1 MVLKKQLMVCTAAI
15 ALTGGTALPAAA
27 ASWTRGYVVSAYEY
41 AFRYGGRADFSRKGE
56 IEPGV
61 DCPHGSTRHFAD
73 PDQTKIAVA
82 RQKFRSQ
89 QEVDWI
95 AHPPGLDQVR
105 SPLGARFSI
114 WNRAIAYRGY
124 KRGIETYV
132 NPWATDDPGQP
143 QVTSRIGDGFNLDGR
158 IKAGDFVSPDG
169 ERGIDNNLYR
179 AWGCDA
185 PWRGN
190 GNATLDLRA
199 NDKMLEGLYTMVIRI
214 SGNQDPMNDS
224 DATVEIGYS
233 PDKIVKDARAGIAMD
248 YSYRILQS
256 AQYTK
261 LKARIKNGVVE
272 TEQVEHLHTPRIAWF
287 YDQTGDTNFTKGK
300 IKLNLATDGLSG
312 TGLIGGYRNWRDL
325 YTENTFAQDGGQQ
338 GIREH
343 EDHVSLYFALR
354 RNADGQYNEKTGKYD
369 GISSVYRIR
378 FTSAF
383 VVDPDKPMDI
393 PILAGDLWRKK
404 AFEAIKANTI
414 KGAETRV
421 PQDVPPGTTEASYPG
436 MERRTEGLPSRDFFV
451 KTLDRPHYPD
461 GVARD
466 FGGNPVDDQG
476 NRIDKNGNKL
486 DEDGTPLKPPQKPQQ
501 QVRNEPAATL
511 AAAQKP

>member
-1 MVLKKQLMVCTAAI
+1 MILRQRLMVCTAAV
-15 ALTGGTALPAAA
+15 ALTGMALPAQAA
-27 ASWTRGYVVSAYEY
+27 PWSRGYVVSAYEY

-61 DCPHGSTRHFAD
+61 DCPHGATLHFAN
-73 PDQTKIAVA
+73 PEQTHKALA
-82 RQKFRSQ
+82 RQKFRTQ

-95 AHPPGLDQVR
+95 AHPPGIDEVR

-132 NPWATDDPGQP
+132 NPWAADDPGQP
-143 QVTSRIGDGFNLDGR
+143 QVTSRIGDGFNLDGKV
-158 IKAGDFVSPDG
+158 KAGDFVSPAG
-169 ERGIDNNLYR
+169 EKGIDNNLYR

-199 NDKMLEGLYTMVIRI
+199 NDKMQEGLYTMVIRV

-224 DATVEIGYS
+224 DATLEVGYS
-233 PDKIVKDARAGIAMD
+233 PDKIVKDARGGIAID

-261 LKARIKNGVVE
+261 LKAKIKNGVVE

-300 IKLNLATDGLSG
+300 VRLNMSADGLSA
-312 TGLIGGYRNWRDL
+312 TGLLGGYRNWREL

-343 EDHVSLYFALR
+343 EDHVSLYYALR
-354 RNADGQYNEKTGKYD
+354 RNADGMYNEKTGKYD
-369 GISSVYRIR
+369 GISSVYRVKAA
-378 FTSAF
+378 SAY
-383 VVDPDKPMDI
+383 VVDPDKAMDI
-393 PILAGDLWRKK
+393 PKLALDEERMQ
-404 AFEAIKANTI
+404 AFVAIKNNTI
-414 KGAETRV
+414 KGIETRI
-421 PQDVPPGTTEASYPG
+421 PQEVPPGTSEAAVGSF
-436 MERRTEGLPSRDFFV
+436 EHDIADLPSKDFFI
-451 KTLDRPHYPD
+451 KTLERPHYANEDKD
-461 GVARD
+461 GIPPWMRRRRGAPVA
-466 FGGNPVDDQG
+466 
-476 NRIDKNGNKL
+476 
-486 DEDGTPLKPPQKPQQ
+486 PPAQPQQQQKPQQ
-501 QVRNEPAATL
+501 QVRNEEPAKP
-511 AAAQKP
+511 AQAQ